1 MLTRDGHLEAEHHI
15 SLPGGKQFAVQIQTD
30 LVLVGVGLDLGDLLS
45 AVHIPAAAEVDK
57 RLGVVP
63 GRFVQ
68 IKSILLELAV
78 EGDKPFLVFAVL
90 AALVPA
96 VRAEIE
102 QVPHMGGPQPGP
114 RFDHAQHMLVV
125 DALVALGVVAL
136 LRRRALIRRV
146 GIGAILR
153 KADAAVGE
161 FGVVFVKEVIVLFQ
175 LTQIPAEVEVVAVDV
190 GNFEDRAVGVQHK
203 DIGHRGGAGGVEC
216 MAQFVEGAVVFQQ
229 LFVDGGGSRDLVGQA
244 PDRDAGVVVILH
256 DQFGHLGEGVFP
268 PAVHMHR
275 DIGDLGPNDKTVF
288 IAEVVE
294 KLGVLVVG
302 QTQRVGPQFLDDGHI
317 LLHHGGGQRGAGA
330 LAVLMAGDPAQ
341 RIAAAVEQEAL
352 LRVDLKFPAAEPG
365 ADRVPAGQT
374 GGSRVEVRVVQ
385 AVPEVHILDRK
396 VGAGAAVRHRHGPG
410 LAGQGKCDLGIIGRA
425 FYPRLGHDGGGAFFQ
440 IDHRCDLQPRSAVIA
455 QRKMGL
461 GHQNQADIPVQP
473 AVKGEIRLLR
483 VDSLAA
489 GVADRD
495 SQLVVVLQVIGQ
507 IHPEGRIPAGV
518 LGQLFAVQIDFG
530 RHGRALKF
538 QPDPAVFRRFR
549 PVQVAEIPAFAPVVV
564 VAAVLAVLG
573 VPGVGQ
579 RYRDARNI
587 GGVFGLDEGPI
598 LIQRMNGTH
607 RCFPFLE
614 DKSQRKI

>member
-1 MLTRDGHLEAEHHI
+1 
-15 SLPGGKQFAVQIQTD
+15 
-30 LVLVGVGLDLGDLLS
+30 
-45 AVHIPAAAEVDK
+45 
-57 RLGVVP
+57 
-63 GRFVQ
+63 
-68 IKSILLELAV
+68 
-78 EGDKPFLVFAVL
+78 
-90 AALVPA
+90 
-96 VRAEIE
+96 
-102 QVPHMGGPQPGP
+102 
-114 RFDHAQHMLVV
+114 
-125 DALVALGVVAL
+125 
-136 LRRRALIRRV
+136 
-146 GIGAILR
+146 
-153 KADAAVGE
+153 
-161 FGVVFVKEVIVLFQ
+161 
-175 LTQIPAEVEVVAVDV
+175 
-190 GNFEDRAVGVQHK
+190 
-203 DIGHRGGAGGVEC
+203 
-216 MAQFVEGAVVFQQ
+216 MAQVIEGAVVFQQ
-229 LFVDGGGSRDLVGQA
+229 FFVDGGGGRDLVGE
-244 PDRDAGVVVILH
+244 PPHRDAGMVVILH

-268 PAVHMHR
+268 PIVHVHR

-294 KLGVLVVG
+294 ILSVLVVG

-317 LLHHGGGQRGAGA
+317 LLHYGGGQRGAGA

-341 RIAAAVEQEAL
+341 RIAAAVEQKTF

-374 GGSRVEVRVVQ
+374 GGGRVEVGVVE
-385 AVPEVHILDRK
+385 AVPEVHVLDRK
-396 VGAGAAVRHRHGPG
+396 VCASAAVRHRHGPG
-410 LAGQGKCDLGIIGRA
+410 LAGQGKGDLGIIGRA
-425 FYPRLGHDGGGAFFQ
+425 FHPCLGHDGGGAFFQ

-564 VAAVLAVLG
+564 VTAVLAVLG

-579 RYRDARNI
+579 RYRDARTV

-614 DKSQRKI
+614 DESQRKNVERADFFPGRSRLSVV